1 MMKIGL
7 KESDIDYSVGVLIED
22 NSIRYV
28 TDYTVH
34 PSVANWEDGKKACR
48 MTKDE
53 ARYIALGLCSHG
65 IPAVVVEVPK
75 FLDLEN

>member
-7 KESDIDYSVGVLIED
+7 KESDIDYSVGVLMED
-22 NSIRYV
+22 KSIRYV

-65 IPAVVVEVPK
+65 ITAVVVEVPK

>member
-7 KESDIDYSVGVLIED
+7 KESDIDYGVEVLEEENRI
-22 NSIRYV
+22 SYV

-34 PSVANWEDGKKACR
+34 PSVAHWEKGKDACR
-48 MTKDE
+48 MSKDD

-65 IPAVVVEVPK
+65 SVAVVIEIPK
-75 FLDLEN
+75 FLELKN

>member
-1 MMKIGL
+1 MMRIGL
-7 KESDIDYSVGVLIED
+7 KESDIDYSVGVLLED
-22 NSIRYV
+22 KSIRYV

-34 PSVANWEDGKKACR
+34 PSVAHWEDGKKACR
-48 MTKDE
+48 MSKDD

-65 IPAVVVEVPK
+65 STAVVVEVPK